1 MSSHHVFHGLLMATK
16 PRALLAALQTLRQ
29 TIGRKAPDHRRSL
42 RSYGAIAQTYELRTS
57 SGDHGR
63 RELVEC
69 LAPRA
74 GEVILDVGC
83 GSGRNFDQI
92 QRRIGPSGRL
102 IGVEPSPEMLAQARA
117 LVERRGWQNVE
128 LICATAEDAS
138 IPVEVDA
145 AILCAVH
152 DVMRSPRALANILGH
167 IRHGGR
173 IVAGGPKWLPWQPGT
188 IALNIATWHLNRD
201 CVTTFEGF
209 IAPWSRLEELVED
222 LEVDERYGGAGYIA
236 SAKCQGDA
244 QRAA

>member
-1 MSSHHVFHGLLMATK
+1 MSSHHVFHGLLMAAK
-16 PRALLAALQTLRQ
+16 PRALVAAIQTLRQ
-29 TIGRKAPDHRRSL
+29 TIGRTAPDHRRSL

-83 GSGRNFDQI
+83 GSGRNFEQI
-92 QRRIGPSGRL
+92 RRRIGPSGRL
-102 IGVEPSPEMLAQARA
+102 IGIEPSPEMLAQARA
-117 LVERRGWQNVE
+117 LVERRGWTNVD
-128 LICATAEDAS
+128 LICATAEEAT

-152 DVMRSPRALANILGH
+152 DVMRSSRALANILQH
-167 IRHGGR
+167 IRPAGR
-173 IVAGGPKWLPWQPGT
+173 IAAGGPKWVSWRKPGT
-188 IALNIATWHLNRD
+188 ITLNLVTWRLNRD

-209 IAPWSRLEELVED
+209 TAPWNRLAELVED
-222 LEVDERYGGAGYIA
+222 LQVDERYGGAGYV
-236 SAKCQGDA
+236 
-244 QRAA
+244 AAGRRVA